1 MAWASYGL
9 AEASQGLARAFLG
22 LDWAS
27 LGLAE
32 AFQGLAEA
40 SQGLAEASHGLDWA
54 SLGLGGTDGWTDGR
68 AYGRTEIL
76 PCVLQD
82 IVPFGSAAL
91 LHIHII
97 NKILAGQGY
106 R

>member
-1 MAWASYGL
+1 MYIRPSPPGL
-9 AEASQGLARAFLG
+9 SLAQQGLSQAQGGPNQALG
-22 LDWAS
+22 
-27 LGLAE
+27 
-32 AFQGLAEA
+32 
-40 SQGLAEASHGLDWA
+40 
-54 SLGLGGTDGWTDGR
+54 GLGGINGCTDGWM
-68 AYGRTEIL
+68 EIL

-91 LHIHII
+91 LHTHII

>member
-1 MAWASYGL
+1 M
-9 AEASQGLARAFLG
+9 
-22 LDWAS
+22 
-27 LGLAE
+27 
-32 AFQGLAEA
+32 
-40 SQGLAEASHGLDWA
+40 
-54 SLGLGGTDGWTDGR
+54 GGKMEGQMDGRMDGQTDGR
-68 AYGRTEIL
+68 VEIL

-97 NKILAGQGY
+97 NKILAGQGD

>member
-1 MAWASYGL
+1 MTSTA
-9 AEASQGLARAFLG
+9 
-22 LDWAS
+22 
-27 LGLAE
+27 
-32 AFQGLAEA
+32 
-40 SQGLAEASHGLDWA
+40 
-54 SLGLGGTDGWTDGR
+54 DGWMGGQTNGQMDGRTNGQMDGR
-68 AYGRTEIL
+68 AEIL
-76 PCVLQD
+76 SCVLQD

>member
-1 MAWASYGL
+1 MIIFNQSEKCKQMTPTADGWMG
-9 AEASQGLARAFLG
+9 
-22 LDWAS
+22 
-27 LGLAE
+27 
-32 AFQGLAEA
+32 
-40 SQGLAEASHGLDWA
+40 
-54 SLGLGGTDGWTDGR
+54 GWTDRQMDGR
-68 AYGRTEIL
+68 MDGRTEIL

>member
-1 MAWASYGL
+1 MAFKGL
-9 AEASQGLARAFLG
+9 ALASQ
-22 LDWAS
+22 
-27 LGLAE
+27 
-32 AFQGLAEA
+32 
-40 SQGLAEASHGLDWA
+40 HLDWA
-54 SLGLGGTDGWTDGR
+54 SLGLGGTD
-68 AYGRTEIL
+68 IL